1 MQTVYKSMEE
11 LPAMLTVK
19 DIKILFDIGQKQAY
33 ELVHTQGFPAVKVG
47 TSIKIPKY
55 LLLKWLEDNAR
66 KGVGVT
72 C

>member
-55 LLLKWLEDNAR
+55 LLLKWLEDSAR
-66 KGVGVT
+66 KGVGAT